1 MELKITV
8 PTSLSDITL
17 EQYKKYENVLKS
29 NETEDQ
35 ASRFVNL
42 KMLEI
47 FCGITYEHAAAMSL
61 LDYESI
67 VTQLY
72 EVLQEKPKLVQKFKM
87 GDSTFGFIP
96 NLEEITFGE
105 YIDLDTYI
113 HDMDNIEKAMA
124 VLYRPIVNQLKDKY
138 TIQEYKGDLFHQA
151 MLKMPMDAVVGSI
164 IFFYNL
170 GSELSIVMMNSL
182 QDQEVEQL
190 TQQDL
195 AESGDGTLIS
205 TNSLKEILDDLK
217 KSQI

>member
-1 MELKITV
+1 MEIKITV

-47 FCGITYEHAAAMSL
+47 FCGITFEHASAMSL
-61 LDYESI
+61 LDYES
-67 VTQLY
+67 VVAQLY

-151 MLKMPMDAVVGSI
+151 MLNMPMDAVVGSI

-182 QDQEVEQL
+182 QDQEVAQA

-195 AESGDGTLIS
+195 LENGGGTLIS
-205 TNSLKEILDDLK
+205 TNSLREILDDLK
-217 KSQI
+217 ESQI

>member
-17 EQYKKYENVLKS
+17 EQYKKYENVLNS

-151 MLKMPMDAVVGSI
+151 MLNMPMDAVVGSI

>member
-138 TIQEYKGDLFHQA
+138 TIEEYKGDLFHQA

>member
-1 MELKITV
+1 MEIKITV

-17 EQYKKYENVLKS
+17 EQYKKYENVLNS
-29 NETEDQ
+29 NEAEDQ

-61 LDYESI
+61 LDYES
-67 VTQLY
+67 VVAQLY

-96 NLEEITFGE
+96 NLEELTFGE

-113 HDMDNIEKAMA
+113 HDMENIEKAMA

-182 QDQEVEQL
+182 QNQEVEQL
-190 TQQDL
+190 TQKDL
-195 AESGDGTLIS
+195 LESGDGTLIS
-205 TNSLKEILDDLK
+205 TNSLREILDDLK
-217 KSQI
+217 ESQI